1 MHHEIADGPVG
12 AEQSPERVDRF
23 LVRRETEIV
32 GGKNARVDTSASTS
46 WRTQP
51 AMPNTS
57 STASHDTPSPE
68 PLTASETLFFDR
80 RHQAIVVECCRRSI
94 VAARMNCENAHDA
107 VIPAWLVSPRSLQRH
122 CLAYTSGDDVA
133 IWLMNRT
140 QVPSETD
147 DLDNVPTS
155 RTIPLGFQPFAPPI
169 PIESNSDMSS
179 YLIPAQLSSPALA
192 SALGMK
198 HGQPGTATKTI
209 FKIVVDMLAPGD
221 DHHRR

>member
-23 LVRRETEIV
+23 LVRRETEI
-32 GGKNARVDTSASTS
+32 ARWKERTRRHQCIDVLAHPARDAQHLVD
-46 WRTQP
+46 RQP
-51 AMPNTS
+51 RHAVARALDP
-57 STASHDTPSPE
+57 
-68 PLTASETLFFDR
+68 SETLFFDR

-155 RTIPLGFQPFAPPI
+155 RTIPLGLQPFAPPI
-169 PIESNSDMSS
+169 PDRK
-179 YLIPAQLSSPALA
+179 Q
-192 SALGMK
+192 
-198 HGQPGTATKTI
+198 
-209 FKIVVDMLAPGD
+209 F
-221 DHHRR
+221 